1 MPTVLVVDDQPE
13 LLEMMN
19 FGLQLAG
26 YQVHTASNGA
36 AALRAARQCPPDLVI
51 LDFNLPGPSGASL
64 CAHLKQLSKQ
74 APILLISGMA
84 TAQQVHSTLQAGAK
98 EYLRKPFE
106 LNQLLA
112 RADVLTNRSAAT
124 APFC

>member
-19 FGLQLAG
+19 VGLQLAG
-26 YQVHTASNGA
+26 YQVHTARDGA
-36 AALRAARQCPPDLVI
+36 AALQAARHYPPDLVI

-64 CAHLKQLSKQ
+64 CVRLRQLSKQ
-74 APILLISGMA
+74 APILLISSMA

-112 RADVLTNRSAAT
+112 RVDVLINQL
-124 APFC
+124 